1 MVGAPVGSLGTPGGQ
16 AESWASP
23 SQLPSLFKV
32 TGRTHRGQQT
42 CKHVVA
48 GFLGSPDTPQHLTVS
63 PASTASQQRS
73 PGPRGSPGW
82 ARDDRPHSEPLMNAV
97 WRCGCAK
104 GLARDAM
111 RGRRCHPLLRSA
123 EVPVRAGW
131 RGARVPRKSGPPNI
145 AKSLY
150 TDQAG
155 LARVSMMQLISCYS
169 GLLTTGLGS

>member
-32 TGRTHRGQQT
+32 TGHTHRGQQT

-104 GLARDAM
+104 GLARDAREAM
-111 RGRRCHPLLRSA
+111 PPAAALS
-123 EVPVRAGW
+123 
-131 RGARVPRKSGPPNI
+131 RGASQGRLERGPGPP
-145 AKSLY
+145 KVRPPKHRKVTLHGPS
-150 TDQAG
+150 
-155 LARVSMMQLISCYS
+155 RS
-169 GLLTTGLGS
+169 GTCLHDATN

>member
-1 MVGAPVGSLGTPGGQ
+1 MPKAWP
-16 AESWASP
+16 E
-23 SQLPSLFKV
+23 
-32 TGRTHRGQQT
+32 
-42 CKHVVA
+42 
-48 GFLGSPDTPQHLTVS
+48 
-63 PASTASQQRS
+63 
-73 PGPRGSPGW
+73 
-82 ARDDRPHSEPLMNAV
+82 
-97 WRCGCAK
+97 
-104 GLARDAM
+104 M

-155 LARVSMMQLISCYS
+155 LARVSMMRLISCYS